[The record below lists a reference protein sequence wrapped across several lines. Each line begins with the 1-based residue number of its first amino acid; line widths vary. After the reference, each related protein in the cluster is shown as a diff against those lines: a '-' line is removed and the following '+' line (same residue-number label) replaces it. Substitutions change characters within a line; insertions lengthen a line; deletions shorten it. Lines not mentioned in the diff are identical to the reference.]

1 MTKKWNVYVTREIPR
16 PALDLLAQHC
26 EMEVNPED
34 RVLSKAELI
43 EKVKGRDG
51 VLCLLTDPID
61 AEVLDA
67 AKGAKMFANYAV
79 GYNNIDLAAA
89 TERGVLISNTPG
101 VLTDATA
108 DMAWALLFATA
119 RRVVESDNFMRAG
132 KYEGW
137 GPLHFL
143 GQEITGKT
151 LGVVGGGRIGCS
163 FARKAQGFEMK
174 IIYTDIEPNSDF
186 EAETGGTFVDLE
198 TLLKESDF
206 VSLHVPLLPETTH
219 LISDKEFKM
228 MKKNAILINTSRGP
242 VVDEKALVKALQEGE
257 IWGAGLDVYEDEPAM
272 TPGLAEL
279 DNAVICPHI
288 ASATYETRTK
298 MGMMAV
304 ENLLAGLRGELPP
317 NCLNP
322 EVLKK

>member
-1 MTKKWNVYVTREIPR
+1 MSKKWNVYVTRAIPQ

-26 EMEVNPED
+26 ELEVNPED
-34 RVLSKAELI
+34 RVLTKSELI
-43 EKVKGRDG
+43 AKVKGKDG

-61 AEVLDA
+61 TEVLDA

-79 GYNNIDLAAA
+79 GYNNIDLEGA
-89 TERGVLISNTPG
+89 TQRGILISNTPG
-101 VLTDATA
+101 VLTEATA

-119 RRVVESDNFMRAG
+119 RRVVESDKYTREG
-132 KYEGW
+132 KFNGW
-137 GPLHFL
+137 GPMHFL

-151 LGVVGGGRIGCS
+151 LGVVGGGRIGSS
-163 FARKAQGFEMK
+163 FARKATGFDMK
-174 IIYTDIEPNSDF
+174 ILYNDIEPNAEF
-186 EAETGGTFVDLE
+186 EKETGGQFVDFDA
-198 TLLKESDF
+198 LLKEADF

-219 LISDKEFKM
+219 LISERELKL
-228 MKKNAILINTSRGP
+228 MKKSAILINTARGP
-242 VVDEKALVKALQEGE
+242 VVDEIALAKALKEGE
-257 IWGAGLDVYEDEPAM
+257 IWGAGLDVYEWEPELA
-272 TPGLAEL
+272 PGLTEL
-279 DNAVICPHI
+279 DNVVICPHI

-322 EVLKK
+322 ELVK